1 MNPRFKLL
9 KPYPFEQYRKILA
22 GVEPDASRPFIDLS
36 IGEPKHPT
44 PAAIRT
50 ALAENLDGLGIYP
63 PTAGSPEL
71 RTAIAEWLN
80 RRFAPAHFEPT
91 TDVLPVLGSREAL
104 FALTQTLI
112 DPYGQSV
119 VISPNPFYQIYEG
132 AALMAGA
139 SMHYVAQTPE
149 AAHTCDWASIPASI
163 WKRTA
168 LVFVCTPG
176 NPTGSVIS
184 RDEWAYLFEL
194 RDKYGFVIAS
204 DECYSELY
212 APDDEP
218 PLGCLQ
224 ANALLGRSPE
234 GLVALGSL
242 SKRSNAPG
250 MRSGYIAG
258 DPAIIKTFL
267 QYRTYHGS
275 AMSPPVQKASI
286 AAWQD
291 ETHVQQNRALY
302 DEKYRA
308 VVAPLAKV
316 LDVSR
321 PRAGFY
327 LWAGVPGGDDIEFSV
342 ELFRQYNV
350 RVLPGSLLGREIDGH
365 NPGSGKIRIALVA
378 GLAECTEACERIVQF
393 CASRQS

>member
-1 MNPRFKLL
+1 
-9 KPYPFEQYRKILA
+9 
-22 GVEPDASRPFIDLS
+22 
-36 IGEPKHPT
+36 
-44 PAAIRT
+44 
-50 ALAENLDGLGIYP
+50 
-63 PTAGSPEL
+63 
-71 RTAIAEWLN
+71 
-80 RRFAPAHFEPT
+80 
-91 TDVLPVLGSREAL
+91 
-104 FALTQTLI
+104 
-112 DPYGQSV
+112 
-119 VISPNPFYQIYEG
+119 
-132 AALMAGA
+132 
-139 SMHYVAQTPE
+139 MHYVAQTPE

-184 RDEWAYLFEL
+184 RDEWASLFEL